1 MFVIVQIIRQFERKR
16 AMSLLEVQPSRL
28 STAVES
34 ASPIELRGVV
44 KEYQTPAGSFTALR
58 GIDLTVK
65 PGEFVAVVGKSGSG
79 KSTLLNLLA
88 GIDRPTS
95 GEVVV
100 NGAPIHTFSED
111 QVAIWRGRNIGV
123 VFQFFQL
130 LPTLTVQENL
140 LLAMDFC
147 GAIPSTQRE
156 ARASELLEL
165 VGVADQSD
173 KLPSALSGGQQQR
186 AAIARA
192 LANDPPVLVADEPT
206 GNLDS
211 ANANLVLG
219 LFQQF
224 AQSGKTILMVTHE
237 REISQYVTRTVRL
250 ADGQIVD

>member
-1 MFVIVQIIRQFERKR
+1 
-16 AMSLLEVQPSRL
+16 MSILQLHPSGIL
-28 STAVES
+28 APLTSSQTGNTA
-34 ASPIELRGVV
+34 APIELRGVT
-44 KEYQTPAGSFTALR
+44 KDYQTLAGNFTALR
-58 GIDLTVK
+58 GINLTVQ

-95 GEVVV
+95 GEVIV

-111 QVAIWRGRNIGV
+111 KVAIWRGRNIGII
-123 VFQFFQL
+123 FQFFQL

-147 GAIPSTQRE
+147 GAIPSARRE
-156 ARASELLEL
+156 ARANELLEM
-165 VGVADQSD
+165 VGVSDQAD

-192 LANDPPVLVADEPT
+192 LVNDPPVLVADEPT

-211 ANANLVLG
+211 VNAELVMG
-219 LFQQF
+219 LFQQL

-250 ADGQIVD
+250 ADGQVVA